1 MINKLNLKIIET
13 LIFFSKKVTVISLK
27 FFIFIINK
35 IRNKKN
41 SISNFKIKM
50 FTFTRI
56 FIYRFSLIYRYKI
69 IYNYNVFL
77 HFLFVFCMCNN
88 VCKNIKQLKCMSINI
103 NA

>member
-1 MINKLNLKIIET
+1 MTNKLNLKIIET

-27 FFIFIINK
+27 FFIFIINR

-41 SISNFKIKM
+41 SILNFKIKM

-69 IYNYNVFL
+69 IYNYNAFYIFFL
-77 HFLFVFCMCNN
+77 YFVCVIMY
-88 VCKNIKQLKCMSINI
+88 VRI
-103 NA
+103 

>member
-35 IRNKKN
+35 IHNKKN

-88 VCKNIKQLKCMSINI
+88 VCKNIKQLKV
-103 NA
+103 

>member
-27 FFIFIINK
+27 FFIFIINR

-41 SISNFKIKM
+41 SILNFKIKM

-69 IYNYNVFL
+69 TYNYNAFYIFFL
-77 HFLFVFCMCNN
+77 YFVCNN
-88 VCKNIKQLKCMSINI
+88 VCKNIKQLKV
-103 NA
+103 